1 MPIWPTLHPDMPVS
15 VAARPVYRRD
25 RIMAWALYDVANSSF
40 TTLIVTFIY
49 STYFVGEMGGR
60 GNDLTWLWT
69 RAVSL
74 TAITVALLSPL
85 LGAVADRGGYRKR
98 FLLGFSATC
107 VGATA
112 ALAFIEPG
120 KAMMAIVLFIIAN
133 VAFEMGSAFYD
144 SFLPDLVP
152 RESIGRVSGFGWGL
166 GYVGG
171 IVALLL
177 ALYGFVRVESPLYPF
192 VAGTLGLSR
201 EGGAD
206 VRATALLVAVWFSV
220 FTLPFI
226 FLVPEPAVRGNG
238 GAGNAFA
245 AGFRQLATSFKQ
257 IRRYRQIVRL
267 ILARLIYNDGLVV
280 IFSMGA
286 VFASK
291 VYGFSMS
298 ETIVFGLVLNIAAG
312 IGAIGFGFLDDRV
325 GGRQTILLS
334 LAGLSAAG
342 LLAIVG
348 QTRTLFWV
356 AAVFV
361 GLLVGPNQSASRSL
375 LGRFVPDDKEAEF
388 YGFFAFSGKAT
399 AFLGPSLYGLL
410 VSETDSHRAGMLVTV
425 LFFIVGALLLLR
437 VDEHEGIAA
446 SGRGSATAS

>member
-1 MPIWPTLHPDMPVS
+1 MPIALAPP
-15 VAARPVYRRD
+15 AYRRD
-25 RIMAWALYDVANSSF
+25 RILAWALYDVANSSF

-49 STYFVGEMGGR
+49 STYFVGAMGGPER
-60 GNDLTWLWT
+60 DLTWLWT
-69 RAVSL
+69 RAVSI
-74 TAITVALLSPL
+74 TAVVVAVLSPL
-85 LGAVADRGGYRKR
+85 LGAIADRGGYRKR
-98 FLLGFSATC
+98 FLLSFSATC
-107 VGATA
+107 VIATA

-120 KAMMAIVLFIIAN
+120 KAMLAIVLFVIAN

-152 RESIGRVSGFGWGL
+152 QESIGRVSGFGWGL

-177 ALYGFVRVESPLYPF
+177 ALYGFVRVESPLYPL

-201 EGGAD
+201 EAGAD
-206 VRATALLVAVWFSV
+206 IRATALLVAVWFSV

-226 FLVPEPAVRGNG
+226 ALVPEPAVRGPAV
-238 GAGNAFA
+238 AGNALA
-245 AGFRQLATSFKQ
+245 AGFRQLAASFTQ
-257 IRRYRQIVRL
+257 IRRYREIVRL

-286 VFASK
+286 IFASK
-291 VYGFSMS
+291 VYGFSTS
-298 ETIVFGLVLNIAAG
+298 ETIVFGLVLNVAAG

-325 GGRQTILLS
+325 GGRNTILFS
-334 LAGLSAAG
+334 LAGLIAAG
-342 LLAIVG
+342 TLAIVG
-348 QTRTLFWV
+348 ESRTTFWV

-410 VSETDSHRAGMLVTV
+410 VARTGSHRAGMLVTV
-425 LFFIVGALLLLR
+425 VFFVVGALLLLR
-437 VDEHEGIAA
+437 VNEREGIAA
-446 SGRGSATAS
+446 SGRSSPGSATANGSRLRDE